1 MRGGGG
7 GRLKAPQGS
16 AAPLPASRLDALFGR
31 TRPGGARLGSATGPR
46 LPRRG
51 GEGSEGGHAGPS
63 RVSGEQKG
71 SHALEDAGQRPS
83 CEDHG
88 GGSQRQRLARPAAP
102 EGHGRTGLR
111 EGERGRRRA
120 PARSPRRRRRSEPR
134 GRARLTSVWARSP
147 AAGLSDRSL
156 AANRAAPALPGRDWG
171 GAGRGGAG
179 RLPARG
185 AIYGAEPGRP
195 RPAQAGVRGGQ
206 FLCAR
211 GLRLRG
217 LAGRGGAERSLEPTR
232 PPAAP
237 SGARSRDCRVGR
249 CSARPP
255 AALHAPA
262 AARSRAPGST
272 HALHAP
278 GAVGCS
284 CAAAPGASGAT
295 AAVGGRQWIATPA
308 TSSSGCSSNSALW
321 PCCSPKVKSDA
332 TVMPPTAW
340 LLVICV
346 NLS

>member
-1 MRGGGG
+1 MRGGEWGG
-7 GRLKAPQGS
+7 GALKAPQGS

-71 SHALEDAGQRPS
+71 SHAPEDAGQRPS

-134 GRARLTSVWARSP
+134 GRARLTRVWASSQ

-171 GAGRGGAG
+171 GAGAG
-179 RLPARG
+179 RCQAGSPRG
-185 AIYGAEPGRP
+185 ALFTARSRADLGRRRRELAAGSFFALGVCASADWRAEGEPP
-195 RPAQAGVRGGQ
+195 
-206 FLCAR
+206 
-211 GLRLRG
+211 
-217 LAGRGGAERSLEPTR
+217 ERSLEPTR
-232 PPAAP
+232 PRRRAER
-237 SGARSRDCRVGR
+237 RSRDCRVGR

-272 HALHAP
+272 YALRAP

-284 CAAAPGASGAT
+284 CAAAPGASGAA

-308 TSSSGCSSNSALW
+308 TSSSGCSSNSAPW
-321 PCCSPKVKSDA
+321 PCCSPKEEK
-332 TVMPPTAW
+332 
-340 LLVICV
+340 LLLIFP
-346 NLS
+346 LSKNKCF